1 MIFDWLKNVAS
12 YILSSVATV
21 SFLKWI
27 DSDFIEKTLASN
39 LMTIVV
45 GILAV
50 NIQTIVIIAV
60 RLKDVS
66 EKEGIDF
73 SRTIAQVKISLY
85 EQCALIFLSF
95 VSGSLYAIKSGSVD
109 VIYINVITVFAIIAA
124 LHIFIDTAVGM
135 LGCLFPDD

>member
-50 NIQTIVIIAV
+50 NT
-60 RLKDVS
+60 
-66 EKEGIDF
+66 G
-73 SRTIAQVKISLY
+73 AQGVKLYITAFHHHPPRVLSIKSNSSPILVHSLY
-85 EQCALIFLSF
+85 HESPGA
-95 VSGSLYAIKSGSVD
+95 SGQSHSAPGPP
-109 VIYINVITVFAIIAA
+109 
-124 LHIFIDTAVGM
+124 G
-135 LGCLFPDD
+135 